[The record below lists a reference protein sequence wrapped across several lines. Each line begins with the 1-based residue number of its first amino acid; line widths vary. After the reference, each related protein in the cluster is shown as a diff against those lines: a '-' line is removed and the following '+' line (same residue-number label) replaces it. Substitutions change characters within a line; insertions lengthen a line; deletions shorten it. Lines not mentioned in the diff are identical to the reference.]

1 MKIAIAGGSGFVGQY
16 ITDELVREGH
26 EVLILTRKKKPA
38 QPSVTYIQWLKEKD
52 APELELE
59 GVDAIINLAGT
70 SINSGRWSEKR
81 KQDILSSRMKAVR
94 ELKRI
99 IEALPVKPK
108 VFLNASAVGYYGTSR
123 EETFTEE
130 DIHTP
135 SDFLSSVTY
144 RWEKEAS
151 RIEALGIRTV
161 FMRFGLI
168 LGEKEGALPRMSL
181 PYRLF
186 AGGTIGSGS
195 QWISWIHVR
204 DAAGAAVF
212 CLKNKNITGP
222 VNFTAPVPV
231 TMKEFGKAIGE
242 TMRRP
247 HWFPVPSP
255 LIRASLGEM
264 SIIILEGQYVL
275 PVKLE
280 AFGYSFKY
288 PTHTSALQNILS

>member
-38 QPSVTYIQWLKEKD
+38 QPSVTYIQWMNEED

-59 GVDAIINLAGT
+59 GINAIINLAGT

-81 KQDILSSRMKAVR
+81 KQDILSSRIKAVR

-135 SDFLSSVTY
+135 SDFLSSVTN

-151 RIEALGIRTV
+151 RMEAFGIRTV
-161 FMRFGLI
+161 FMRFGVV

-212 CLKNKNITGP
+212 CLNNKNITGP

-255 LIRASLGEM
+255 LIRAALGEM
-264 SIIILEGQYVL
+264 SIIILEGQNVL

-288 PTHTSALQNILS
+288 PTHTSALESILS